1 MNTFTKAAVGAGLAL
16 AMTAGVAQAASLTSD
31 QVSAILNLLKSF
43 GAEQSVITN
52 VEVSLTGGTPSTS
65 GQRKNTDDDRG
76 WKYAPGQN
84 ASTTPGMPGKG
95 ENRSDR
101 TKCVLLARNLKQGS
115 QGDDVRE
122 FQKMLWEEGH
132 FMGSTTGFFGPMTAK
147 AVAMWQE
154 KYGIASSTH
163 GGMVGMM
170 TRKFLENRCPPPIKP
185 TATSTAQ

>member
-1 MNTFTKAAVGAGLAL
+1 MKTFTKAIVGAGLVF
-16 AMTAGVAQAASLTSD
+16 AMTVSVAQAASLTSD

-52 VEVSLTGGTPSTS
+52 VETSLTGGTPSA
-65 GQRKNTDDDRG
+65 GGNTGG
-76 WKYAPGQN
+76 WQYAPGQS
-84 ASTTPGMPGKG
+84 ASTTPGIPGKG

-101 TKCVLLARNLKQGS
+101 AKCVLLARNLRQGS

-147 AVAMWQE
+147 AVAKWQE
-154 KYGIASSTH
+154 KHGIASSTS
-163 GGMVGMM
+163 GGMVGML
-170 TRKFLENRCPPPIKP
+170 TRKFLETRCPPPGKPQP
-185 TATSTAQ
+185 TASTTQQ

>member
-1 MNTFTKAAVGAGLAL
+1 MNTFTKAAVGAGLAFV
-16 AMTAGVAQAASLTSD
+16 MTVSVAQAASLTSD

-52 VEVSLTGGTPSTS
+52 VEASLTGGTPSV
-65 GQRKNTDDDRG
+65 GQRKDDDRG

-84 ASTTPGMPGKG
+84 ASTTPGIPGLG
-95 ENRSDR
+95 ANRSDR
-101 TKCVLLARNLKQGS
+101 AKCVLLARNLKQGS

-147 AVAMWQE
+147 AVAKWQE
-154 KYGIASSTH
+154 KYGIASSTN

-185 TATSTAQ
+185 AATSTAQ

>member
-1 MNTFTKAAVGAGLAL
+1 MNSIFKGLAGAAL
-16 AMTAGVAQAASLTSD
+16 VFSATFAVAQAASLTSD

-52 VEVSLTGGTPSTS
+52 VEVSLTGGKPSTS
-65 GQRKNTDDDRG
+65 NSGSNTGMGDEYRKRM
-76 WKYAPGQN
+76 
-84 ASTTPGMPGKG
+84 ASTTPGVQGKG

-101 TKCVLLARNLKQGS
+101 AKCVLLARNLKQGS

-132 FMGSTTGFFGPMTAK
+132 FMGSTTGFFGPMTTK

-154 KYGIASSTH
+154 KYGIASSTN
-163 GGMVGMM
+163 GGIVGMM
-170 TRKFLENRCPPPIKP
+170 TRKFLENRCPPPIRP
-185 TATSTAQ
+185 AATSTAQ